1 MEIKCKK
8 KKMMQQVDSLEG
20 EKKNLKDL
28 CLFLFFVINPVFF
41 SEYSLSKTGK
51 KKSM

>member
-1 MEIKCKK
+1 
-8 KKMMQQVDSLEG
+8 MMQQVDSLVG

-28 CLFLFFVINPVFF
+28 CVIFFINPAFF

-51 KKSM
+51 KRACNHYK